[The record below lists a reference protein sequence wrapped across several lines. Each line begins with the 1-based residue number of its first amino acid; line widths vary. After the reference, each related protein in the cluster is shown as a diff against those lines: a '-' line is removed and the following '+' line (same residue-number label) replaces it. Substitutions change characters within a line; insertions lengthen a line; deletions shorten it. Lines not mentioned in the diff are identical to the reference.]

1 MSGKKDEPK
10 KQEEDELFDFIYKY
24 LSLSRK
30 VKADAWMKLLG
41 SEDLKDIILK
51 FFNIPSNM
59 ILTIQLTSA
68 GALIPFLGIES
79 PSRVKSSYFIKREPI
94 KITKYNYREMLILGD
109 MAPKPI
115 EEADV
120 LIEEVYLPI
129 LTNPINHTGWPLI
142 AKEDVKKHVYDLRSL
157 LYQIKGKMFGE
168 TILSMPIDIEKIFE
182 EEWKLQQNDDVQ
194 FNVKLRSNIESIII
208 KWTSQINEILDEEGI
223 LLSSDY
229 LLPNDELD
237 FWFKRIKNLESIY
250 QQIKDPRVKKMGSI
264 LELTESPY
272 SEYFKTI
279 WKNVIAAIIE
289 ARDIWM
295 HLKPLEYYLN
305 KIQST
310 EFKDIQPLLKPLMHC
325 VCLIWSNSKYYC
337 TTTRI
342 IRLLSM
348 ISNLL
353 IAEANKFLDP
363 SSLFEGDA
371 EDNLK
376 RLEQTKNIIIY
387 HQDIFQIFRDK
398 VDSYFKPPNE
408 PILWNFHDKLI
419 FGRLRKFDKR
429 LKELQAFFEIVQEYL
444 KLERIEIAGLKGN
457 ILYRMIYEI
466 HENFVKMYRQ
476 FADVQYSI
484 LTPEDVGFNNDWSR
498 FQENVEILDRKL
510 VNIFSQAFMECYDI
524 ESMFR
529 FIWIMGTIAN
539 RPILIEQLWHNYN
552 RLIEIINTEYDN
564 IKIVIDHYFHTNTE
578 SENNITHEKLHSVPE
593 ALSFLNNMRKQID
606 YPIECASLVDH
617 PLIVSRINL
626 DIRDKYDEL
635 QNLIDT
641 LEHDIFT
648 EWVEKIPERCEEHLS
663 KSLLKVNDEN
673 LLELNFDSNLAA
685 MLQEIRDIIILKKL
699 DLPDELIDLNNRS
712 TFFFETT
719 CNLNLIINWY
729 NWLQKHTSPV
739 EYQLVKD
746 DVEEIEKLIEFGQIN
761 YNWNSIEVPEYIEQ
775 LLNLT
780 RKLYIRIFKVQENIS
795 ALLEIIYSWALIP
808 ILERKDLK
816 EENLLAIEER
826 EEKFAK
832 RYQEIE
838 LVVKELN
845 HVLEENYKLLFDLMP
860 QSIYEEDDVDLD
872 MDEQLKD
879 IKTEDVSPTEE
890 RRIDIDEITDLIE
903 EELIDD
909 VEAEESE
916 VVELDIE
923 LTEEEAALQAELE
936 AQRQIKW
943 KPYLAYVDNLI
954 YEGLVQ
960 TVSTSL
966 CYILDETD
974 PECNALPLFEIQL
987 SLDNSNLVF
996 KPSINIDDPNGFYAF
1011 YEDFL
1016 LDIMKMA
1023 TLIKRVDPDIAK
1035 EREHYGIDMT
1045 EEENI
1050 SFMLEETSNRI
1061 KLGLFKAEEYV
1072 ETFKPFSWL
1081 WLDDKKDY
1089 LDLFLR
1095 FGRKLTKEEKDI
1107 IIRLSDNLPDTLKE
1121 RTPILAD
1128 YKREINFFMD
1138 LYKECD
1144 QIEDEHIL
1152 SCWLKI
1158 DLKPFKQNLLNVI
1171 CKWANVLKHH
1181 LMEGV
1186 NTDLKNLSIFL
1197 NEASN
1202 KFSQPIKEDDYE
1214 DLLKTIY
1221 FLKEIR
1227 DRQYE
1232 IDDMFEPVKE
1242 TIELLKEYQVKLDD
1256 KTFDW
1261 LLELPELWTTVKK
1274 QAAQIKQVVGPLM
1287 SHQINLLNKR
1297 LSYYDLK
1304 QQKFLS
1310 DFHVNEIFNLA
1321 CTDVYKKMDDIN
1333 VEIMKFE
1340 NELNDLKKTANIF
1353 EHRVEEFKH
1362 IVQARRELKLV
1373 KMLWDYVNIIRTSL
1387 DEWETTIWKK
1397 IDVEGTDL
1405 ECKKFIREL
1414 RQIDKDARNWNLY
1427 IEIEGQLKN
1436 MMSSLRAVSELKNT
1450 AIKDR
1455 HWLQLMAETGVR
1467 FTMDDKTI
1475 LKDLL
1480 KLELHKYE
1488 EEVKE
1493 IVDKAVKEMVM
1504 EKVLK
1509 ELHSTWATLEF
1520 GKELHERT
1528 KLYVLKVDEEIIET
1542 LEDNQVQLQ
1551 NMLGSKHVSY
1561 FLDEVLDWQ
1570 NKLSNADAVISAWF
1584 DVQRAWMHLESI
1596 FIGSE
1601 DIRSQLP
1608 EESKLFEKIDR
1619 DFKDLLKD
1627 MLSTPNIIK
1636 ATNKPKLLERLE
1648 ELQKELNICENALF
1662 QYLETKRLAYP
1673 RFYFVSSADL
1683 LDILS
1688 NGSNPELV
1696 SKHLAKLYDSVAKL
1710 KWKTEKEKITKIAIV
1725 MIAKDGEEM
1734 AIYGDCDCS
1743 GKVEIWLNHV
1753 TNAMRKSVKHRI
1765 HQAVI
1770 SYGEKPR
1777 EQWIMD
1783 YEGQPSL
1790 CGTQIWW
1797 TTEVNMAFS
1806 RLEEGFENALRDYL
1820 KKQIS
1825 QLNVL
1830 ITILCGELNE
1840 NDRQKI
1846 MTICTIDVHARDVV
1860 AKLITMK
1867 ADNVSN
1873 FQWQS
1878 QLRHRW
1884 DDIKDD
1890 CYANICDAC
1899 FLYAYE
1905 YLGNVPRLVI
1915 TPLTDRCYITLTQ
1928 SLHLIMGGAPAGPAG
1943 TGKTETTKDLGR
1955 ALGQMVYVFN
1965 CSEQMD
1971 YKSCGNVYKGL
1982 SQTGAWGCFDEF
1994 NRISVEVLSVVAVQ
2008 VKCVLDAIKSRKIKF
2023 LFFGQELVL
2032 VDSVG
2037 MFITMN
2043 PGYAG
2048 RTELPENLKALFRPC
2063 AMVVPDF
2070 ELICEIML
2078 VAEGFQDARLL
2089 ARKFI
2094 TLYMLC
2100 RELLSKQDHYDWGL
2114 RAIKSVLVVAGK
2126 LKRDDRLRAE
2136 DQVLMRALRDFN
2148 IPKIITDDIPVFMG
2162 LISDLF
2168 PALEVP
2174 RLRDMN
2180 FEQIIRIAALDLKM
2194 QPEDGFILKVVQLQE
2209 LFNVRHS
2216 VFIVGLA
2223 GTGKTQVWKTLNRT
2237 YYNQKLRPY
2246 YNDLNPKAVTT
2257 AELFG
2262 IINPSTREWKDGLIS
2277 ILMREQANMLGD
2289 GPKWIVFDGDIDPM
2303 WIESLNTVMDD
2314 NKVLTLA
2321 SNERIA
2327 LTKQMR
2333 LLFEVSH
2340 LRTATPATVSRAG
2353 ILYINPQDLGWNPYV
2368 MSWTD
2373 TRDSSER
2380 ANLIILFDKYIPV
2393 SLETLKFKF
2402 KKVTPLPDIC
2412 HLQMLCN
2419 LLDCFLIKEN
2429 VPPECP
2435 KEWYELY
2442 FAFACV
2448 WAFGSSMFEDQLK
2461 DWRVEF
2467 SKWWQSEFKTIRFPS
2482 AGTVFDYLIDT
2493 ETKKWLPWESKVL
2506 PFELDMDIPI
2516 QASLV
2521 STAETVR
2528 LRYFIDLL
2536 MKKRIPVMLVGSAGS
2551 GKSIIISEKLGTLP
2565 DNYNTANVP
2574 LNYYTTSEMLQ
2585 KILEKYLEKKSGR
2598 SYGPSG
2604 TKLLVYFI
2612 DDMNMP
2618 EIDTYGTVQPH
2629 TLIRQ
2634 YMDYGHWY
2642 DREKLILKDI
2652 INTQYVS
2659 CMNPT
2664 VGSFTINPRLQR
2676 HFAVFAVSFP
2686 HYDALVTIYSQM
2698 LEQHLTNPHNKINIL
2713 VQKMTEPIINAAL
2726 SLHTKIVT
2734 TFLPTAIKFHYIFN
2748 LRDLSNIFQGI
2759 LYSTR
2764 DTIPMPNHLVRL
2776 FVHESTRVYS
2786 DKLVNFE
2793 DKKIYEQLLIEI
2805 LRKNIP
2811 ELDENIVLQKPI
2823 IYCHFAEGIGESKY
2837 MPIRDWDHLIKLLDD
2852 ALLSY
2857 NELIS
2862 AMNLVLFDD
2871 AMYHVCR
2878 INRIL
2883 ESPRGNGLLV
2893 GVGGSG
2899 KQSLSRLAA
2908 FISALEVFQIQL
2920 KKDYSL
2926 SDLKSDLATL
2936 YLKAGLKS
2944 MGIAFLM
2951 TDSQIAQEKFL
2962 VAINDMLASGEIS
2975 ELFPDEEVDNIVN
2988 GVRNEVK
2995 QAGQIDSKENCW
3007 KFFIERVR
3015 RFLKC
3020 LLCFSPVGATLR
3032 NRVRQFP
3039 ALVNCTSI
3047 NWFQDWPKEALQSVS
3062 TRFLQELEELPNE
3075 YKKSASLFMTFVHMI
3090 VNDTSKLY
3098 LQNEKRYNYTTPKS
3112 FLEQISL
3119 YSKLLREKTFE
3130 IGSMT
3135 TRLQNGLQKLDS
3147 CADQV
3152 DKLKV
3157 VLAVQEVDLKKKNEV
3172 ADQILYEVQAEN
3184 TKAEVEK
3191 AFVSEE
3197 EGKVAEIKE
3206 TVTERQRR
3214 CDEDLA
3220 KAEPAVKQAEAAL
3233 DTLNKN
3239 NLTELKSF
3247 GSPPEAVIR
3256 VAQAVLVL
3264 FSPRGQIPKDRSWK
3278 ACKAMMGSADAFLT
3292 ALHNYDKENIH
3303 PEIVKAIQPYIND
3316 KEFDP
3321 EFIYS
3326 KSKAAAGL
3334 CSWVKNIMVFHYI
3347 NETVKPLRAALA
3359 QANAEL
3365 KIAMDRLN
3373 SLRARLNELQKVL
3386 DILGE
3391 KMEVALAEKQKCQ
3404 DEADA
3409 TSLTIDLANRLVN
3422 GLASE
3427 KIRWTET
3434 LKILRTSGITIPGDV
3449 LLVTAFISYMGGFT
3463 RKYRIDLLN
3472 LHWLPFFD
3480 KLEIR
3485 IPRTPDLDLLTLIT
3499 DDTQIAQWNNEGL
3512 PADSMS
3518 SENAT
3523 ILTNSSRWPLMIDPQ
3538 LQGIKWIKNKYG
3550 DELKVLR
3557 LTQRHYLDIIEYA
3570 ISNGQVVLLEN
3581 IMEAVDAVLD
3591 PILGRVFIRKGR
3603 AIKIG
3608 DKEVD
3613 YDPNFRLILQTKL
3626 ANPHYKPEMQ
3636 AQTTIINFTV
3646 TKDGLEEQLLGEVV
3660 KVERPDLESTKSEL
3674 TTQQNIFK
3682 ITLKALEDD
3691 LLHRLSSAGPDIL
3704 SDITLVVNLETTKKT
3719 AADIEIK
3726 AAEAKE
3732 TAIKIDMA
3740 RELYRPVAAR
3750 ASLLYFILNELYK
3763 INMLYQFSLKA
3774 FSVVFGNAIKFAELS
3789 DIIEKRVSY
3798 LIDSITY
3805 LVYVYTSRGLFESDK
3820 IIFLFQMTIQI
3831 LLHMKEISSVE
3842 VDFLLRFPYV
3852 PDLSSRVD
3860 FLDNIGWGGIVYLS
3874 GMDDF
3879 LNLDRDIEGSSKR
3892 WKKIVE
3898 SEIPEKERFPQEWRH
3913 ITALQ
3918 RLCMIRCMRLD
3929 RMTYAISCFVEEKLG
3944 PQFVQSRALPFEKS
3958 YEETSSITPVFFI
3971 LSPGVDPLKDVEK
3984 LGKKLGFTSDGQNF
3998 HNVSL
4003 GQGQE
4008 PIAEEAMTIA
4018 ATEGHW
4024 VILQNIHLVRSWLP
4038 QLERTME
4045 QLTEDPHENYRL
4057 YISAEASPSPSESII
4072 PQGILESAIKITNEP
4087 PTGMHANIHKALDN
4101 FSQETLDSATKETE
4115 FKAILF
4121 ALCYYHAVVNE
4132 RKKFGAQGWNKSY
4145 PFSVGDLTISISVLL
4160 NYLENNI
4167 KVPWEDLRYLFG
4179 EIMYGGHITDDWD
4192 RRLCQ
4197 TYLLEYLQPELVEGE
4212 LYLTPGFLVPP
4223 NSDYM
4228 AYHQYIDDYLPP
4240 ESPILYG
4247 LHPNAEIGFLTA
4259 TAENLFRTLLE
4270 MQPRD
4275 VVDTTEGGLS
4285 MEDKVK
4291 YTIED
4296 LIDRLPE
4303 EFNIQELMSKVED
4316 RTPFIIVSFQECE
4329 RMNMLCNELKRSLGE
4344 LTLGLKGELTI
4355 SPEMENLQN
4364 NIFMNAVPPSW
4375 TRLAY
4380 PSNLNLSSWFMDMLN
4395 RVGELASWTSDFNLP
4410 SSVWLGGFFNPQ
4422 SFLTAIMQ
4430 QTARK
4435 NEWPLDKMCLHCEVT
4450 TKQKDE
4456 VTAPPR
4462 EGSYI
4467 NSLYMEGAR
4476 WDIETGV
4483 ISDAR
4488 LKELFPLMPVVYIRA
4503 ITQDKQD
4510 LKNMYECPVYKTRT
4524 RGPTYVWTFN
4534 LRTRDK
4540 PNKWVLAG
4548 VAIILQI

>member
-1 MSGKKDEPK
+1 MSGRKDDDKKLEY
-10 KQEEDELFDFIYKY
+10 EEIFEFIYNY
-24 LSLSRK
+24 LVLSRK
-30 VKADAWMKLLG
+30 IKNEAWMKLIG

-51 FFNIPSNM
+51 FCNIPSEM
-59 ILTIQLTSA
+59 ILTIQLSST
-68 GALIPFLGIES
+68 GVLTPFLEI
-79 PSRVKSSYFIKREPI
+79 PSSSKVKSSYFMKKNPI
-94 KITKYNYREMLILGD
+94 KITKANYREMLIVGD

-115 EEADV
+115 DEAAV
-120 LIEEVYLPI
+120 LIEEVYLPV
-129 LTNPINHTGWPLI
+129 LTNPRNQIGWPAI
-142 AKEDVKKHVYDLRSL
+142 ASEDVKKHIYDLRNLIS
-157 LYQIKGKMFGE
+157 QIKGKMVGE
-168 TILSMPIDIEKIFE
+168 TILPMPMEIDKIFE
-182 EEWKLQQNDDVQ
+182 EEWKLQQSDDVQ
-194 FNVKLRSNIESIII
+194 FNIKLRSNIESIII
-208 KWTSQINEILDEEGI
+208 KWTSQINEILDEERV
-223 LLSSDY
+223 LLSSEY
-229 LLPNDELD
+229 LLPSNELE
-237 FWFKRIKNLESIY
+237 FWSKRVKNLESIY
-250 QQIKDPRVKKMGSI
+250 QQMKDPRVKKMGSI

-272 SEYFKTI
+272 SEYFNTL
-279 WKNVIAAIIE
+279 WKNVIAGIIE
-289 ARDIWM
+289 ARDIWV
-295 HLKPLEYYLN
+295 HLKPLEYYFD

-310 EFKDIQPLLKPLMHC
+310 DFKDIQPLLKPLMHC
-325 VCLIWSNSKYYC
+325 ICLVWSHSKFYC
-337 TTTRI
+337 TSTRI

-353 IAEANKFLDP
+353 IAEVGKFMDQ

-376 RLEQTKNIIIY
+376 RLKQTMNVLNY
-387 HQDIFQIFRDK
+387 HQELFQIFREK
-398 VDSYFKPPNE
+398 VDAYFKSPNE
-408 PILWNFHDKLI
+408 PISWNFHDKLI
-419 FGRLRKFDKR
+419 FARLRKFGKR
-429 LKELQAFFEIVQEYL
+429 LKELEGFFEIVQEYL

-457 ILYRMIYEI
+457 ILYSMVFDIYD
-466 HENFVKMYRQ
+466 NFVKMYRK
-476 FADVQYSI
+476 FADVQYNI
-484 LTPEDVGFNNDWSR
+484 LVPEDPGFTNDWAE
-498 FQENVEILDRKL
+498 FQTKVDIMDRKL
-510 VNIFSQAFMECYDI
+510 ANIFNQAFMECYDM

-529 FIWIMGTIAN
+529 FIWIIGTIAN
-539 RPILIEQLWHNYN
+539 RPVLLEQLWHNYD
-552 RLIEIINTEYDN
+552 RLIKIINTEYDEA
-564 IKIVIDHYFHTNTE
+564 KVIIDYHFRTDVQP
-578 SENNITHEKLHSVPE
+578 ENNIFYKDLHSVSE
-593 ALSFLNNMRKQID
+593 ALSVLINLKQQID
-606 YPIECASLVDH
+606 YPIECAALVDH
-617 PLIVSRINL
+617 PLIITKINN
-626 DIRDKYDEL
+626 DIRTKHDEL
-635 QNLIDT
+635 QVLIDT
-641 LEHDIFT
+641 LEHDIFIA
-648 EWVEKIPERCEEHLS
+648 WVEKMPEKCEAHLS
-663 KSLLKVNDEN
+663 KPLLKVNNEN
-673 LLELNFDSNLAA
+673 LLELNFDPELAA
-685 MLQEIRDIIILKKL
+685 LLQEIRDIVIMKKE
-699 DLPDELIDLNNRS
+699 LPEEAVNLHNRS

-719 CNLNLIINWY
+719 CTLNLIINWY
-729 NWLQKHTSPV
+729 NWLQKNSSPV

-746 DVEEIEKLIEFGQIN
+746 EMEEIQKLIEFGQTN
-761 YNWNSIEVPEYIEQ
+761 YNWNSEEVPEYIEQ
-775 LLNLT
+775 LSHLSK
-780 RKLYIRIFKVQENIS
+780 KLYTRVFRAQENIAS
-795 ALLEIIYSWALIP
+795 LLKMIYSWAMTP
-808 ILERKDLK
+808 VLERKDLK
-816 EENLLAIEER
+816 EENLLAIGER
-826 EEKFAK
+826 EEKFTK

-838 LVVKELN
+838 LVVTELN
-845 HVLEENYKLLFDLMP
+845 RVLEENYKFFFDLMP
-860 QSIYEEDDVDLD
+860 QSIYEEESIDLNKDDILD
-872 MDEQLKD
+872 DSKIKED
-879 IKTEDVSPTEE
+879 IETEVNADVQTEDYRESRDETGEA
-890 RRIDIDEITDLIE
+890 IDEE
-903 EELIDD
+903 FIDD
-909 VEAEESE
+909 TSAEEDEGSE
-916 VVELDIE
+916 FEIE

-943 KPYLAYVDNLI
+943 KPYLSYVDNLI
-954 YEGLVQ
+954 YESLVQ
-960 TVSTSL
+960 AVSTSL

-974 PECNALPLFEIQL
+974 PESHFFPLFEIQL

-996 KPSINIDDPNGFYAF
+996 QPSVDIDDPDGFYAF
-1011 YEDFL
+1011 YEGLL
-1016 LDIMKMA
+1016 LDIMKMG
-1023 TLIKRVDPDIAK
+1023 TLIKRIDPDIAE
-1035 EREHYGIDMT
+1035 EREHYGIDLA

-1050 SFMLEETSNRI
+1050 TFMLEETSNRI
-1061 KLGLFKAEEYV
+1061 KLGLYQAEEYIQV
-1072 ETFKPFSWL
+1072 FKPLSWL
-1081 WLDDKKDY
+1081 WLDDKKEY

-1095 FGRKLTKEEKDI
+1095 FGRKLTKEEKNI
-1107 IIRLSDNLPDTLKE
+1107 VTQSPHNLPDTIKE
-1121 RTPILAD
+1121 RKPTLED
-1128 YKREINFFMD
+1128 YRREIDFFMD

-1152 SCWLKI
+1152 LCWLRI
-1158 DLKPFKQNLLNVI
+1158 DLKPFKQALLNII
-1171 CKWANVLKHH
+1171 CKWAHVLKKH
-1181 LMEGV
+1181 LMDSV
-1186 NTDLKNLSIFL
+1186 NTDLKDLSIFL
-1197 NEASN
+1197 KDASN
-1202 KFSQPIKEDDYE
+1202 KFIQPVKEDDYD

-1221 FLKEIR
+1221 FLKEVR
-1227 DRQYE
+1227 DRQFE

-1242 TIELLKEYQVKLDD
+1242 TIELLKEYQVKFDD
-1256 KTFDW
+1256 ETFDW
-1261 LLELPELWTTVKK
+1261 LVELPELWTTVKK

-1297 LSYYDLK
+1297 LNYYDFR
-1304 QQKFLS
+1304 QRKFLF
-1310 DFHVNEIFNLA
+1310 DFREKEVFKFD
-1321 CTDVYKKMDDIN
+1321 CKKVYEKIDDIN
-1333 VEIMKFE
+1333 EDIIDLE
-1340 NELNDLKKTANIF
+1340 NELKDLQETANIF
-1353 EHRVEEFKH
+1353 EHNIEEFRH
-1362 IVQARRELKLV
+1362 IGQARRELKLV
-1373 KMLWDYVNIIRTSL
+1373 KMLWDYINIIQSSL
-1387 DEWETTIWKK
+1387 DEWKTTIWKK
-1397 IDVEGTDL
+1397 IDVESTDL
-1405 ECKKFIREL
+1405 ECKRFIREL
-1414 RQIDKDARNWNLY
+1414 RQLDKDARHWNLY
-1427 IEIEGQLKN
+1427 IEIEGQVKN

-1450 AIKDR
+1450 AIRDR
-1455 HWLQLMAETGVR
+1455 HWLQLMAETRVR
-1467 FTMDDKTI
+1467 FTMDDKTT
-1475 LKDLL
+1475 LEDLL

-1493 IVDKAVKEMVM
+1493 IVDKAVKEMAM

-1509 ELHSTWATLEF
+1509 ELQNTWANVEF
-1520 GKELHERT
+1520 GKDLHERT
-1528 KLYVLKVDEEIIET
+1528 KLNVLRIDEETIDT
-1542 LEDNQVQLQ
+1542 LEENQVQLQ
-1551 NMLGSKHVSY
+1551 NMLGSKYVAY
-1561 FLDEVLDWQ
+1561 FLDEVVDWQ
-1570 NKLSNADAVISAWF
+1570 QKLSNADAVITAWF

-1619 DFKDLLKD
+1619 DFKELLKD
-1627 MLSTPNIIK
+1627 MLSTLNVVK
-1636 ATNKPKLLERLE
+1636 STNKPKLLERLE
-1648 ELQKELNICENALF
+1648 ELEKQLGICENALF
-1662 QYLETKRLAYP
+1662 NYLETKRLAYP

-1696 SKHLAKLYDSVAKL
+1696 CKHLSKLYDSIAKL
-1710 KWKTEKEKITKIAIV
+1710 KWKTEGGKHTKTAVIMV
-1725 MIAKDGEEM
+1725 AKDGEEM
-1734 AIYGDCDCS
+1734 TIYGDCDCS

-1753 TNAMRKSVKHRI
+1753 TDAMRKSVRYHI

-1770 SYGEKPR
+1770 SYDEKPR
-1777 EQWIMD
+1777 EQWILD
-1783 YEGQPSL
+1783 YEAQPAL

-1797 TTEVNMAFS
+1797 TTEVNMAFA
-1806 RLEEGFENALRDYL
+1806 RLEEGFENALRDYQ
-1820 KKQIS
+1820 KKQIT
-1825 QLNVL
+1825 QLIAL
-1830 ITILCGELNE
+1830 ITILCGELTE

-1860 AKLITMK
+1860 AKLISMK
-1867 ADNVSN
+1867 ADNASS

-1884 DDIKDD
+1884 DDIQVN

-1928 SLHLIMGGAPAGPAG
+1928 SLHLVMGGAPAGPAG

-1971 YKSCGNVYKGL
+1971 YKSCGNIYKGL

-1994 NRISVEVLSVVAVQ
+1994 NRISIEVLSVVAVQ
-2008 VKCVLDAIKSRKIKF
+2008 VKCVLDAIKARKKKF

-2048 RTELPENLKALFRPC
+2048 RTELPENLKTLFRPC

-2126 LKRDDRLRAE
+2126 LKRGDRLRPE
-2136 DQVLMRALRDFN
+2136 DEVLMRALRDFN
-2148 IPKIITDDIPVFMG
+2148 TPKIVTDDVPVFMG
-2162 LISDLF
+2162 LIGDLF
-2168 PALEVP
+2168 PALDVP
-2174 RLRDMN
+2174 RKRDLD
-2180 FEQIIRIAALDLKM
+2180 FEKVVKGAAVDSKM
-2194 QPEDGFILKVVQLQE
+2194 QPEDGFILKVVQLEE
-2209 LFNVRHS
+2209 LFHVRHS

-2237 YYNQKLRPY
+2237 YYNQKLKPY

-2257 AELFG
+2257 DELFG
-2262 IINPSTREWKDGLIS
+2262 IINPATREWKDGLIS
-2277 ILMREQANMLGD
+2277 ILMRDQANMSGD

-2327 LTKQMR
+2327 LTKHMR

-2380 ANLIILFDKYIPV
+2380 AGLAILFDKYIPP
-2393 SLETLKFKF
+2393 SLEALKTKF
-2402 KKVTPLPDIC
+2402 KKITPLPDIC

-2419 LLDCFLIKEN
+2419 LLDCFLVKEN
-2429 VPPECP
+2429 VPSECP

-2448 WAFGSSMFEDQLK
+2448 WAFGSSMFQDQLK
-2461 DWRVEF
+2461 DWRNEF
-2467 SKWWQSEFKTIRFPS
+2467 SKWWQNEFKAVRFPS
-2482 AGTVFDYLIDT
+2482 TGTVFNYYIET
-2493 ETKKWLPWESKVL
+2493 ESKKWLPWENKVL
-2506 PFELDMDIPI
+2506 AFELDTDIPV

-2521 STAETVR
+2521 STGETVR
-2528 LRYFIDLL
+2528 LRYFMDML
-2536 MKKRIPVMLVGSAGS
+2536 MKKRLPVMLIGSAGS
-2551 GKSIIISEKLGTLP
+2551 GKSIIVADKLTTLP
-2565 DNYNTANVP
+2565 DNYNFANVP
-2574 LNYYTTSEMLQ
+2574 LNFYTTSEMLQ
-2585 KILEKYLEKKSGR
+2585 RILEKHLEKKAGR
-2598 SYGPSG
+2598 NYGPPG

-2618 EIDTYGTVQPH
+2618 EVDTYGTVQPH
-2629 TLIRQ
+2629 SLIRQ

-2642 DREKLILKDI
+2642 DRAKLTLKDI
-2652 INTQYVS
+2652 HNTQYVS

-2664 VGSFTINPRLQR
+2664 SGSFTIDPRLQR

-2686 HYDALVTIYSQM
+2686 HRDALVTIYKQM
-2698 LEQHLTNPHNKINIL
+2698 LEQHLTNPHNKMNVL
-2713 VQKMTEPIINAAL
+2713 VQKMVGPVIDTAL
-2726 SLHTKIVT
+2726 SLHSKVSS

-2748 LRDLSNIFQGI
+2748 LRDLSNIFQGM
-2759 LYSTR
+2759 LFSTA
-2764 DTIPMPNHLVRL
+2764 DTIPMPNNLVRL
-2776 FVHESTRVYS
+2776 YVHEATRVYS
-2786 DKLVNFE
+2786 DKLVTFE
-2793 DKKIYEQLLIEI
+2793 DKKLFEQLLIEM

-2811 ELDENIVLQKPI
+2811 DLDEKIVLRQPI

-2883 ESPRGNGLLV
+2883 ESPRGNALLV

-2920 KKDYSL
+2920 KKDYSIV
-2926 SDLKSDLATL
+2926 DLRTDLASL

-2944 MGIAFLM
+2944 IGIAFLM
-2951 TDSQIAQEKFL
+2951 TDSQVARENFL
-2962 VAINDMLASGEIS
+2962 VVINDMLASGEIS

-2995 QAGQIDSKENCW
+2995 QTGQLDSKENCW
-3007 KFFIERVR
+3007 KFFIDRVR
-3015 RFLKC
+3015 RYLKVV
-3020 LLCFSPVGATLR
+3020 LCFSPVGATLR

-3039 ALVNCTSI
+3039 AIVNGTSI
-3047 NWFQDWPKEALQSVS
+3047 NWFQDWPQEALESVS
-3062 TRFLQELEELPNE
+3062 ARFLE
-3075 YKKSASLFMTFVHMI
+3075 V
-3090 VNDTSKLY
+3090 
-3098 LQNEKRYNYTTPKS
+3098 
-3112 FLEQISL
+3112 
-3119 YSKLLREKTFE
+3119 
-3130 IGSMT
+3130 
-3135 TRLQNGLQKLDS
+3135 
-3147 CADQV
+3147 DQ
-3152 DKLKV
+3152 LKA
-3157 VLAVQEVDLKKKNEV
+3157 VLAVQEVDLKKKNEI
-3172 ADQILYEVQAEN
+3172 ADKILKEVQAEN

-3191 AFVSEE
+3191 NFVSEE
-3197 EGKVAEIKE
+3197 EMKVAEIKE
-3206 TVTERQRR
+3206 KVAERQKR

-3247 GSPPEAVIR
+3247 GSPPEAVAR

-3264 FSPRGQIPKDRSWK
+3264 FAQRGQIPKDRSWK
-3278 ACKAMMGSADAFLT
+3278 ACKGMMGSVDGFL
-3292 ALHNYDKENIH
+3292 ASLRNYDKENIH
-3303 PEIVKAIQPYIND
+3303 PEVVKAIQPYIND

-3321 EFIYS
+3321 ELIYS
-3326 KSKAAAGL
+3326 KSQAAAGL

-3365 KIAMDRLN
+3365 KAAMDRLN
-3373 SLRARLNELQKVL
+3373 FLRSRLNELQKVL
-3386 DILGE
+3386 DILSE
-3391 KMEVALAEKQKCQ
+3391 KMEIALAEKQKCQ
-3404 DEADA
+3404 DEADTTA
-3409 TSLTIDLANRLVN
+3409 LTIDLANRLVN

-3427 KIRWTET
+3427 KIRWTDT
-3434 LKILRTSGITIPGDV
+3434 LEILKTSGITVPGDV

-3463 RKYRIDLLN
+3463 RKYRLDLLN
-3472 LHWLPFFD
+3472 LHWLPFLD
-3480 KLEIR
+3480 KLTVQ
-3485 IPRTPDLDLLTLIT
+3485 IPRTPELDLLSLIT

-3512 PADSMS
+3512 PADTMS

-3550 DELKVLR
+3550 EELKVLR
-3557 LTQRHYLDIIEYA
+3557 LTQRNYLDMIEFA
-3570 ISNGQVVLLEN
+3570 ITNGEVVLLEN
-3581 IMEAVDAVLD
+3581 IMETVDAVLD
-3591 PILGRVFIRKGR
+3591 PILGRVLIRKGR
-3603 AIKIG
+3603 AVKIG

-3613 YDPNFRLILQTKL
+3613 YNPNFRLILQTKL

-3646 TKDGLEEQLLGEVV
+3646 TRDGLEEQLLGEVV
-3660 KVERPDLESTKSEL
+3660 KAERPDLESTKSEL
-3674 TTQQNIFK
+3674 TTQQNTFK

-3691 LLHRLSSAGPDIL
+3691 LLHRLSSAGPNIL

-3750 ASLLYFILNELYK
+3750 ASLLYFILNDLYK

-3774 FSVVFGNAIKFAELS
+3774 FSVVFGNAIKFAETADTL
-3789 DIIEKRVSY
+3789 EARVVY

-3805 LVYVYTSRGLFESDK
+3805 LVYTYTSRGLFESDK

-3831 LLHMKEISSVE
+3831 LLHMKEISPVE

-3852 PDLSSRVD
+3852 PDLRSRVD
-3860 FLDNIGWGGIVYLS
+3860 FLDNISWGGIVYLS

-3879 LNLDRDIEGSSKR
+3879 QNLDRDIEGASKR

-3898 SEIPEKERFPQEWRH
+3898 AETPEKERFPQEWKN

-3929 RMTYAISCFVEEKLG
+3929 RMTYAIRCFVEEKLG
-3944 PQFVQSRALPFEKS
+3944 ANFVQSRALPFEKS

-3971 LSPGVDPLKDVEK
+3971 LSPGVDPLKDVER
-3984 LGKKLGFTSDGQNF
+3984 LGKKLGFTLDGQNL

-4008 PIAEEAMTIA
+4008 PIAEEAMDVA
-4018 ATEGHW
+4018 ASQGHW
-4024 VILQNIHLVRSWLP
+4024 VILQNIHLVQSWLA
-4038 QLERTME
+4038 QLERKME
-4045 QLTEDPHENYRL
+4045 QLTEDPHDNYRL
-4057 YISAEASPSPSESII
+4057 YMSAEPSPDPSLSII

-4101 FSQETLDSATKETE
+4101 FSQETLDSCTKETE

-4132 RKKFGAQGWNKSY
+4132 RRKFGAQGWNRSY
-4145 PFSVGDLTISISVLL
+4145 PFNVGDLTISVSVLL

-4197 TYLLEYLQPELVEGE
+4197 TYLSEYLQPELIEGE
-4212 LYLTPGFLVPP
+4212 LVLAPGFLVPP
-4223 NSDYM
+4223 NSDYI
-4228 AYHQYIDDYLPP
+4228 AYHQYIDDFLPP

-4275 VVDTTEGGLS
+4275 AVESTDGGLS
-4285 MEDKVK
+4285 AEDKVK
-4291 YTIED
+4291 FAIED
-4296 LIDRLPE
+4296 LMDRLPE
-4303 EFNIQELMSKVED
+4303 EFNIAELMGRVED
-4316 RTPFIIVSFQECE
+4316 RTPFVIVSFQECE
-4329 RMNMLCNELKRSLGE
+4329 RMNILCNELRRSLTE

-4355 SPEMENLQN
+4355 SPDMEDLQN
-4364 NIFMNAVPPSW
+4364 NIFINNVPPSW

-4380 PSNLNLSSWFMDMLN
+4380 PSNLSLSSWFADMLN

-4450 TKQKDE
+4450 AKQKEE
-4456 VTAPPR
+4456 VTAAPR
-4462 EGSYI
+4462 EGAYI
-4467 NSLYMEGAR
+4467 NNLYMEGAR
-4476 WDIETGV
+4476 WDVETGA

-4488 LKELFPLMPVVYIRA
+4488 LKELFPLLPVVYIRA

-4510 LKNMYECPVYKTRT
+4510 LKNMYECPVYKTRS

-4548 VAIILQI
+4548 VAILLQI